1 MKILWKIIAVAVA
14 VMVTAYILPGI
25 VVESFWAAVVTAIVL
40 SLMNILLK
48 PLLVILTLPVTILTL
63 GLFLLV
69 INALM
74 LLLVGAIVPGFGVD
88 TFWWALIGSV
98 IISLISSLL
107 NPKRGDD

>member
-25 VVESFWAAVVTAIVL
+25 VVESFWAAVVTAVVL
-40 SLMNILLK
+40 SLVNILLK
-48 PLLVILTLPVTILTL
+48 PLLVILTLPATIMTL

-107 NPKRGDD
+107 NPKRRDD